1 MKILNFL
8 FILVIKKNI
17 FEDENLKFSFYI
29 IAYHKEDNFWIFL
42 RKIYGLLLILLF
54 ISQKEN
60 FEYFKEQKFKVFFLH
75 QCQS

>member
-29 IAYHKEDNFWIFL
+29 I
-42 RKIYGLLLILLF
+42 LF
-54 ISQKEN
+54 ISLSQRGQFLN
-60 FEYFKEQKFKVFFLH
+60 IFEKNLWFTSYITFYIAERKF
-75 QCQS
+75 